1 MSRTKKTKAPGTGCK
16 PRKMKAYKAD
26 TKGYDGKFTPD
37 NRNHDAMS
45 DQSSPT
51 AHEKLVTKN
60 ANRSKKKGARQ
71 KAKKELTELL
81 TENEI

>member
-1 MSRTKKTKAPGTGCK
+1 MSRTKKTKIVTNTWKSKRTKLRP
-16 PRKMKAYKAD
+16 YKAD

-37 NRNHDAMS
+37 NRDQFAGH

-51 AHEKLVTKN
+51 AQEKLVTKN

-81 TENEI
+81 TEN